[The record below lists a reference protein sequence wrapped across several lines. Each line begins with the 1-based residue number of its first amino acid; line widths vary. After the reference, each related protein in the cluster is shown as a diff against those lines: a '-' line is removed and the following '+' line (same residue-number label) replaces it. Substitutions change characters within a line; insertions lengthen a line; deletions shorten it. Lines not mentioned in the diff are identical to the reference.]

1 MPILNERQL
10 ELAATE
16 CCQSAAGR
24 LNNSLRL
31 CRIARDFG
39 VMYFGIPTFKI
50 ARLILCIVLV
60 VHILACGFYR
70 VKVESAPASDV
81 TDFFQAIDVDPQASS
96 VPRVAQ

>member
-1 MPILNERQL
+1 
-10 ELAATE
+10 
-16 CCQSAAGR
+16 
-24 LNNSLRL
+24 
-31 CRIARDFG
+31 
-39 VMYFGIPTFKI
+39 MYFGIPTFKI